1 VQRKQNISGHKK
13 KQQSK
18 ASNEIQLKMAK
29 SCVPVFWLFLV
40 FLGHLEVSF
49 GDKCSKEEKSRLQEE
64 HKVCTNTVQQRYS
77 ILTLDTNDLPN
88 PLAIS
93 TPMALKTGA
102 GTANS
107 GLEKE
112 YVCKMIE
119 ETVQGCAR
127 VYAHCFD
134 DREMRLFQDSQLHMI
149 LEIMTQ
155 VYNMGAVVEECEVI
169 MEFKRSG
176 REGSVLPTDI
186 CTMQQVQDVS
196 SDYQECI
203 EAANKKMSTSIV
215 KQKTVETIFDV
226 LCVGMDQIVHECAHI
241 LERCYKDEEII
252 ETKLGQLELTKKIFY
267 DILQMEKNSK
277 IFDLNQ
283 CSAFSS
289 MNHFMNS
296 SPSQRHCISPLFML
310 LLFTFLRQML

>member
-1 VQRKQNISGHKK
+1 
-13 KQQSK
+13 
-18 ASNEIQLKMAK
+18 M
-29 SCVPVFWLFLV
+29 
-40 FLGHLEVSF
+40 
-49 GDKCSKEEKSRLQEE
+49 
-64 HKVCTNTVQQRYS
+64 CTNTVQQRYS
-77 ILTLDTNDLPN
+77 ILTLDTNNVPN
-88 PLAIS
+88 PMAIS

-102 GTANS
+102 GVTNS

-186 CTMQQVQDVS
+186 CNMEQVQDVS
-196 SDYQECI
+196 SEYQECI
-203 EAANKKMSTSIV
+203 EAANEEMSTNIV
-215 KQKTVETIFDV
+215 KQKTVDNIFDV
-226 LCVGMDQIVHECAHI
+226 LCTGMDQIVHECAHL

-277 IFDLNQ
+277 VFDLNR

-289 MNHFMNS
+289 MNHFLNS
-296 SPSQRHCISPLFML
+296 APSQGHYTNSLLML
-310 LLFTFLRQML
+310 LLLTFLRQIL